1 MGHLWFG
8 RSARFSHQLQLLFE
22 SIADEGP
29 QGNISG
35 FRMSKNAFSKRG
47 VSSPKI
53 EKFAFA
59 VADCAYRGRSPSRSY
74 SSGHYVCQMCPQDTY
89 QYNSHSFCVG
99 PTTVYHSSDSMWP
112 PCFAT
117 LPTFCASRAP
127 ATEPLATISAA
138 LLQLCSSDCLLQ
150 SCAICVGYCVTNYT
164 YEYNLQQQPLT
175 LRRSV
180 QSTLNSWHFV

>member
-1 MGHLWFG
+1 MIFIANTLVTFFCG
-8 RSARFSHQLQLLFE
+8 RCNTELC
-22 SIADEGP
+22 
-29 QGNISG
+29 
-35 FRMSKNAFSKRG
+35 AFCRWCLCVSEVG
-47 VSSPKI
+47 VS
-53 EKFAFA
+53 ELQQQQL
-59 VADCAYRGRSPSRSY
+59 Y